1 VSTPSPITTH
11 PKLWRTHHRAM
22 LIAVLASVWVYA
34 AAASDPV
41 FAVMGTAAAAIGFW
55 YALQGPSRIARIAI
69 NAVLFFVIAL
79 ALLAAL
85 RNSLTVETFALF
97 SMLLMALKLFDLRTP
112 RDHGQVLVLA
122 LSLIIAAVLTASDM
136 VTGTGVFLATFVF
149 IRAVVYFRL
158 FATASRDRRT
168 HPPLSTRAAIDLR
181 AMQVVTAFFCILL
194 ALVIFLIMPRN
205 LGNSALGQWG
215 GPAAAAVT
223 GFSDD
228 VELGRPGRITT
239 SPTPVMRLTVRDR
252 NDQHIGSPNS
262 RAIYLR
268 GAVLTQ
274 YEQGRWL
281 SGQDQRVPVKFRT
294 RYVDPDRSVPIVNSN
309 NRARWTR
316 EYDIALESDELGFA
330 YLFAPWLPL
339 EIRINNNPAR
349 IGVDNESRMI
359 LVSDDP
365 VRSYRVRAIDM
376 EFEPTPIPEGATRTP
391 LTDTDSFIPE
401 RVAELARSI
410 VTQAGIDPD
419 PTTRPLADDVR
430 AVRSLETHLRSQFT
444 YTLTAE
450 PVPTGR
456 DATEWFLFD
465 RRTGHCEYYASALT
479 LMTRALGINARVVT
493 GYVAAEYNEV
503 SGSYIVRQSNAHAW
517 VEAQTAP
524 DSWRT
529 FDGTPQADFHQLH
542 EPDPSP
548 LRKIAQLY
556 DAIQQAWV
564 SHVID
569 YDADTR
575 ARILGKLDTDFGLR
589 AMSETLAK
597 RFAAE
602 RFTLIRRAALAAVAV
617 FLISMTIGISAV
629 LLLHTNAAR
638 DFLTKLRTRQ
648 RAPKDPSDR
657 AADSLAS
664 RIRDRLRDL
673 GASNPDSA
681 PFRAQAQHLAPE
693 DTTLQSAIATLYAYR
708 YAPHDDTQ
716 DWGSRIVSA
725 SESLRASR

>member
-1 VSTPSPITTH
+1 MSANPTITTH
-11 PKLWRTHHRAM
+11 PKLWRTHHRALLAAM
-22 LIAVLASVWVYA
+22 LASIWVYA
-34 AAASDPV
+34 IAALSPV
-41 FAVMGTAAAAIGFW
+41 AAVMGTTAAAIGFW
-55 YALQGPSRIARIAI
+55 YAIQGPSRITRVAI

-79 ALLAAL
+79 AILAAL
-85 RNSLTVETFALF
+85 RDSLSVDTFALF

-136 VTGTGVFLATFVF
+136 ITGVGVFLATFVF

-158 FATASRDRRT
+158 FATASRGARNHT
-168 HPPLSTRAAIDLR
+168 PLSSRAAVDLR
-181 AMQVVTAFFCILL
+181 AMQVMTGFFCIVL
-194 ALVIFLIMPRN
+194 AVVIFLVMPRN
-205 LGNSALGQWG
+205 LGRSTLGQWG
-215 GPAAAAVT
+215 GPASGTMVT
-223 GFSDD
+223 GFADD

-252 NDQHIGSPNS
+252 NDQHIGSQGS

-294 RYVDPDRSVPIVNSN
+294 RFVEEGRSVPIVHN
-309 NRARWTR
+309 NDRARWTR
-316 EYDIALESDELGFA
+316 EYEITLESDELGFA

-339 EIRINNNPAR
+339 EIRVNNSAR

-365 VRSYRVRAIDM
+365 VRAYRVRAIDM
-376 EFEPTPIPEGATRTP
+376 EFQPISIKEDAQRDPIDPRDA
-391 LTDTDSFIPE
+391 LIPQ
-401 RVAELARSI
+401 RVAELARTI
-410 VTQAGIDPD
+410 ITQAGLDPD
-419 PTTRPLADDVR
+419 PATRPIADDIR
-430 AVRSLETHLRSQFT
+430 AVRSLETHLRSQYT

-479 LMTRALGINARVVT
+479 LMSRALGINARVIT

-503 SGSYIVRQSNAHAW
+503 SGSYVVRQSNAHAW
-517 VEAQTAP
+517 VEAQIAP
-524 DSWRT
+524 DTWRT

-542 EPDPSP
+542 EPEPTIF
-548 LRKIAQLY
+548 RNITQLY

-564 SHVID
+564 NLVVD
-569 YDADTR
+569 YDADSR
-575 ARILGKLDTDFGLR
+575 ARLMGSLDTDFGLR

-602 RFTLIRRAALAAVAV
+602 RFTLVRRAAIAAVLV
-617 FLISMTIGISAV
+617 FLVTMTLGTAIILLIHSGSARA
-629 LLLHTNAAR
+629 LLAR
-638 DFLTKLRTRQ
+638 LRASG
-648 RAPKDPSDR
+648 RASTDPQSR
-657 AADSLAS
+657 AADDLAS
-664 RIRDRLRDL
+664 RIRERLHDL
-673 GASNPDSA
+673 GSARPDTA
-681 PFRAQAQHLAPE
+681 PLKAQAETLAPE
-693 DTTLQSAIATLYAYR
+693 DTALASAIRTLYDYR
-708 YAPHDDTQ
+708 YAPHTPDM
-716 DWGSRIVSA
+716 DWAPRIDA
-725 SESLRASR
+725 AAQSLRASR